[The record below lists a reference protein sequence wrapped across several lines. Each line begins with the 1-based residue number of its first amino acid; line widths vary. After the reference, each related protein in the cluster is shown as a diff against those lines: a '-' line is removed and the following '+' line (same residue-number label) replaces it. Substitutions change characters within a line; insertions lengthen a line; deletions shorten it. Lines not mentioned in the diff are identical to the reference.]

1 MKIAIPTANGK
12 LNLHFGHCDK
22 FVIFDT
28 DPNEK
33 KILSQSE
40 HIPPTHEPGVL
51 PEWLRQQQVSL
62 VIAGG
67 MGQRAQQLFVSHGI
81 NVLVGAPCEEAE
93 QLVKDYFAGTLAT
106 GINACD
112 H

>member
-22 FVIFDT
+22 FSVFET

-33 KILSQSE
+33 KILSRSE
-40 HIPPTHEPGVL
+40 LTPPPHEPGVL
-51 PEWLRQQQVSL
+51 PAWLKEHNVGL

-67 MGQRAQQLFVSHGI
+67 MGGRAQQLFQSQGI
-81 NVLVGAPCEEAE
+81 EVIVGAPCEEAE
-93 QLVKDYFAGTLAT
+93 QLVKDYFAGSLVT
-106 GINACD
+106 GTNACD